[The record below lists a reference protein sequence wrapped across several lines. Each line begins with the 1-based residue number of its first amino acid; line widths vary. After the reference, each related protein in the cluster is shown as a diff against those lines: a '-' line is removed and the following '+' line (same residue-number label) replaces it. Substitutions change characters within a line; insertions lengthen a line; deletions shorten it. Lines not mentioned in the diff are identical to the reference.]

1 MSNIVKYSEFNYLS
15 INEEK
20 AWDNIKYGLS
30 KLGRYKAGGKILGK
44 GKVTREAQAEIEEL
58 LKKASNSTLKKLRNT
73 ISEVAPEFPNDRKPE
88 TFLKG
93 VEMIAATYDSIKAA
107 TKKDEKEEGYL
118 DPIAANEL
126 IEGLRKIVKKYADID
141 LKGIYTTFESN
152 DYDYDYELLNEEE
165 ILGKIGKGIKKG
177 ASKIKAA
184 KDKAM
189 DKAFG
194 ERDTRK
200 NVETIRGGKKGLE
213 SNRLP
218 ILLSA
223 LGASLAAAGWMAQ
236 TDWFKDMVTEVH
248 DLPPQEIEEVVKTT
262 VEKNITVD
270 GRGLSYTIQNNLP
283 SDMDIKLGPNASVE
297 DLKSALSY
305 YGDGDQKEG
314 IKFISQFIDPSQREA
329 SIANLTEQLSDPS
342 NKTVGDI
349 FNQAEGTYGTR
360 GGLFSQYG
368 GAKAAIA
375 KFVATRVVKKMVTT
389 GAKVATTSAVG
400 GTLMALSPVLLG
412 VGIGLVGAGVL
423 LKLMREKGLRQSRFA
438 TLNTLLQNLELVDVP
453 EDKKTSEKES
463 DEDVDKL
470 TEKSLYPAMIKN
482 LTALRNILRN
492 YKDVSIEGES
502 EGEES
507 DRKSSDSNRKE
518 FYNKKKSGDLQ
529 VGKIYN
535 YTNKKGETKKVKLI
549 SLKNDIS
556 AGDDKKY
563 LTSDDITGDT
573 LAKGAV
579 QVISKDKQGNFT
591 NKSPKF
597 AVNKQ
602 QLSESFVYD
611 FLTFSINEKDRFG
624 KTSKATIGSNET
636 YLTESFKK
644 LKRSIKLLED
654 SKDKGIAI
662 DEEFLNQVLEEKMK
676 AKETIKNLF
685 SEIYEH
691 MYGKYSKTMPEL
703 DSLYKESV
711 KVIEDNTKVVAEKM
725 ARFAKRSIQFEGE
738 GFYSGLAKLGDNL
751 EDYNTTFKQIMDYLK
766 SE

>member
-1 MSNIVKYSEFNYLS
+1 MSNIVKYSEFNHS
-15 INEEK
+15 IVNEEK
-20 AWDNIKYGLS
+20 VWDDIKYGLS
-30 KLGRYKAGGKILGK
+30 KLGRYKAGGKIIGK
-44 GKVTREAQAEIEEL
+44 GKVTKEAQAEIEEL
-58 LKKASNSTLKKLRNT
+58 LKKASNSTLKKLRNA

-107 TKKDEKEEGYL
+107 TKKEEKEEGYL
-118 DPIAANEL
+118 DPVAANEL
-126 IEGLRKIVKKYADID
+126 IEGLRKIVKKYADVD

-152 DYDYDYELLNEEE
+152 NYDYDYELLNEEE

-177 ASKIKAA
+177 VSKIKAA

-270 GRGLSYTIQNNLP
+270 DNGLSYTIQNNLP
-283 SDMDIKLGPNASVE
+283 SDMDIELGPNASVE

-314 IKFISQFIDPSQREA
+314 IKFISQFIDPSQQEA

-349 FNQAEGTYGTR
+349 FNQTEGTYGTR
-360 GGLFSQYG
+360 EGLFSQYG
-368 GAKAAIA
+368 GAKTAIA
-375 KFVATRVVKKMVTT
+375 KFVATRVVKKIVST

-400 GTLMALSPVLLG
+400 GTLMSLSPILLG
-412 VGIGLVGAGVL
+412 VGVGLVGAGVV

-438 TLNTLLQNLELVDVP
+438 TLNTLLQNLELIDVP
-453 EDKKTSEKES
+453 EDKKSSGS
-463 DEDVDKL
+463 DEEIVDKL
-470 TEKSLYPAMIKN
+470 SEKSLYPTMIKN

-492 YKDVSIEGES
+492 YKDISIEGES
-502 EGEES
+502 ESKKS

-518 FYNKKKSGDLQ
+518 FYNKKKSGDLE

-535 YTNKKGETKKVKLI
+535 YTNKKGETKKVKLL
-549 SLKNDIS
+549 SLTNDVRS
-556 AGDDKKY
+556 GDDKKY
-563 LTSDDITGDT
+563 LTSDDVIGDN
-573 LAKGAV
+573 LEKGSV

-597 AVNKQ
+597 AINKQ

-611 FLTFSINEKDRFG
+611 FSTFLINEKDRFG
-624 KTSKATIGSNET
+624 KSSKSAIGSNET

-654 SKDKGIAI
+654 SKDKGISI

>member
-1 MSNIVKYSEFNYLS
+1 MGNIIKYSEFDNTI

-20 AWDNIKYGLS
+20 VWDDIKYGLS

-44 GKVTREAQAEIEEL
+44 KKVTKEAQAEIEEL
-58 LKKASNSTLKKLRNT
+58 LKKASNSTLKKLKNT

-93 VEMIAATYDSIKAA
+93 IEMIAATYDSIKAA
-107 TKKDEKEEGYL
+107 TKKNKDEEGYL
-118 DPIAANEL
+118 DPVAANEL
-126 IEGLRKIVKKYADID
+126 IEGLRKIVKKHSDVD
-141 LKGIYTTFESN
+141 LKGIYTTFESI
-152 DYDYDYELLNEEE
+152 DYEEYDSLNEEE
-165 ILGKIGKGIKKG
+165 ILGKIGKSIKKG

-218 ILLSA
+218 IILSA

-236 TDWFKDMVTEVH
+236 TDWFKDMVTTVE
-248 DLPPQEIEEVVKTT
+248 DLPPQEMTETITTT
-262 VEKNITVD
+262 VEQNINVD

-283 SDMDIKLGPNASVE
+283 DEMDIKLGPNASVD
-297 DLKSALSY
+297 DLKSALEY
-305 YGDGDQKEG
+305 YGDGDQEKG
-314 IKFISQFIDPSQREA
+314 IKFISNFIDPSQRDA
-329 SIANLTEQLSDPS
+329 SIANLTEQLSDSS
-342 NKTVGDI
+342 NRTVGDI
-349 FNQAEGTYGTR
+349 FNTGEGTYGTR

-368 GAKAAIA
+368 GAKTAIA
-375 KFVATRVVKKMVTT
+375 TFVAKRVVKKMVST
-389 GAKVATTSAVG
+389 GAKIATTSAVG

-412 VGIGLVGAGVL
+412 VGLSLVGAGAL

-438 TLNTLLQNLELVDVP
+438 TLNTLLQNLELIKV
-453 EDKKTSEKES
+453 EDKGEDKGSD
-463 DEDVDKL
+463 DEDNVSDL
-470 TEKSLYPAMIKN
+470 TEKSVYPAMIKN

-502 EGEES
+502 EDKET
-507 DRKSSDSNRKE
+507 DRKSSDSNRKDY
-518 FYNKKKSGDLQ
+518 YNKEKGDKFK

-549 SLKNDIS
+549 SKTNDIK

-563 LTSDDITGDT
+563 LSPDDITGDK
-573 LAKGAV
+573 LAKDV
-579 QVISKDKQGNFT
+579 FQVISKDKQGNYT

-597 AVNKQ
+597 AVNKD
-602 QLSESFVYD
+602 QLSESFIYD
-611 FLTFSINEKDRFG
+611 FSTFSINEKDKFG

-636 YLTESFKK
+636 YLVESFKK

-662 DEEFLNQVLEEKMK
+662 NVEFLDLVLEEKMK

-691 MYGKYSKTMPEL
+691 MYGKYSKTMTEP
-703 DSLYKESV
+703 DALYKESV
-711 KVIEDNTKVVAEKM
+711 KVIEENTKVVAEKM
-725 ARFAKRSIQFEGE
+725 ARFAKRSVQFEGE

-751 EDYNTTFKQIMDYLK
+751 EEYNKTFNQIMDYLK
-766 SE
+766 SK